1 MDTENGTTKMRIIR
15 CLKLV
20 KMIFILMIMLVVCY
34 AYKNYLIYD
43 SIKVS
48 IDKDAVI
55 NYGTNKVNIEDYI
68 SD

>member
-55 NYGTNKVNIEDYI
+55 NYGTSLVIL
-68 SD
+68 SLVT